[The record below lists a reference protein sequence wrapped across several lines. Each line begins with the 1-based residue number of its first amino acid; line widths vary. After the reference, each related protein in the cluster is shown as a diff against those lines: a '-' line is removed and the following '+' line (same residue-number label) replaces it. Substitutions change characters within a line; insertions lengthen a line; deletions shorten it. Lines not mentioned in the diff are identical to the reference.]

1 MITLKYC
8 GSQNGRLKEGMY
20 LNVPTNWAKGICG
33 NITADAIS
41 EIMEVLEEKSIT
53 VNDYDHVFATMK
65 DTFLKNDFGRHG
77 RNAGKVLLCWKKV

>member
-1 MITLKYC
+1 MITLKY
-8 GSQNGRLKEGMY
+8 GGYQDGRLKTGMY

-33 NITADAIS
+33 NITTDAIP
-41 EIMEVLEEKSIT
+41 EIMEALEEKWIT

-65 DTFLKNDFGRHG
+65 DTLLKNDFGRPG